1 MAIELPEEISD
12 GEVRKFVENTLWPEF
27 VRRRDRLDKIAK
39 WVRGE
44 QPDYL
49 IQNANREKRALLK
62 LAKTPWL
69 GLVVTHF
76 TQALFVDGYRAE
88 GAKENA
94 KGPWQTWNANN
105 MQARQI
111 AIHRAALTYGYSYA
125 RVLPG
130 EAWDGKNQAEIRGV
144 SPRRVLC
151 LYEDQI
157 NDEYPKYALELA
169 SNGKS
174 VRLYDDEFWWE
185 LKMPE
190 PGKFPNEANI
200 KKVHHGVGVCPFVR
214 YVNMMDLDGWT
225 MGEVE
230 YLVPVASKIDK
241 TDYDRLLAQHYN
253 SWKVKVATGI
263 DDLGEDATPEEQQQ
277 ARLILAQDDLL
288 MHGNPEAKFYTLP
301 ETSLDGFI
309 AAHTQD
315 VEILAN
321 NAQVPVW
328 ILNGQLANLS
338 ADALTAATKGTI
350 QKLYERQVTFGS
362 AHNQLLRLAA
372 HIEGDAEA
380 ARDFTASV
388 SWQDTSVRSLAQ
400 AVDAYGKAATMLGM
414 PKEFLWGLIPGI
426 TKTDVETMR
435 EHFNDDD
442 EMTQMLLWWTANG
455 PGGQFAADIEVD
467 TQERVIAAQGDVQKE
482 LQEAQAKAQKELAA
496 QNAKA
501 QEKQVAAQA
510 KAQAASASA
519 AGPSGGAS
527 SNAARKTSSTSKR
540 TPKKQ
545 GGVNGNDPASKAA

>member
-1 MAIELPEEISD
+1 MALELPEEIAD
-12 GEVRKFVENTLWPEF
+12 GDVKKFVEEVLWPEF
-27 VRRRDRLDKIAK
+27 VRRREGLDKIAE
-39 WVRGE
+39 WARGR

-49 IQNANREKRALLK
+49 IQSASSEKRALLK

-69 GLVVTHF
+69 GLVVSHF

-88 GAKENA
+88 GSKENSS
-94 KGPWQTWNANN
+94 GPWQTWNANN
-105 MQARQI
+105 MQSKQI
-111 AIHRAALTYGYSYA
+111 GIHRAALTYGYSYA
-125 RVLPG
+125 RVLAG
-130 EAWDGKNQAEIRGV
+130 TALDGSDQAEIRGV
-144 SPRRVLC
+144 TPRRLLA

-169 SNGKS
+169 VNGKS
-174 VRLYDDEFWWE
+174 VRLYTDKFYYE

-190 PGKFPNEANI
+190 AGRFPNEQNVV
-200 KKVHHGVGVCPFVR
+200 KVEHGVGVCPFVR
-214 YVNMMDLDGWT
+214 YVNMMDLDGFT

-253 SWKVKVATGI
+253 SWKVKTATGI
-263 DDLGEDATPEEQQQ
+263 DELDSEASPEDSSGVK
-277 ARLILAQDDLL
+277 LKIAQDDILI
-288 MHGNPEAKFYTLP
+288 HGNPEARFGTLP

-309 AAHTQD
+309 SAHTQD

-328 ILNGQLANLS
+328 ILNGQLSNLS

-350 QKLYERQVTFGS
+350 QKLYERQVTFGA
-362 AHNQLLRLAA
+362 AHNQVLRLAA
-372 HIEGDAEA
+372 HIEGDVEGAK
-380 ARDFTASV
+380 DFTASV

-426 TKTDVETMR
+426 TKSDVESMR

-467 TQERVIAAQGDVQKE
+467 TQERVIEAQGEVQKD
-482 LQEAQAKAQKELAA
+482 LTDRQAAHAAKAADKAA
-496 QNAKA
+496 VAAKSQAVVVAKA
-501 QEKQVAAQA
+501 TPAAPA
-510 KAQAASASA
+510 GGAA
-519 AGPSGGAS
+519 AG
-527 SNAARKTSSTSKR
+527 ARKTGSTSKR
-540 TPKKQ
+540 TPKKS
-545 GGVNGNDPASKAA
+545 GGVPGNDPASRAA

>member
-1 MAIELPEEISD
+1 MIELPDAISD
-12 GEVRKFVENTLWPEF
+12 GDVKKLVENEFWPEF
-27 VRRRDRLDKIAK
+27 VRRREKLDRIAQ
-39 WVRGE
+39 WARGE

-88 GAKENA
+88 GSKENT

-105 MQARQI
+105 MQSRQI

-130 EAWDGKNQAEIRGV
+130 EALDGANQAEIRGV
-144 SPRRVLC
+144 SPRRLLA

-169 SNGKS
+169 NNGKT
-174 VRLYDDEFWWE
+174 VRLYTDEHYYE
-185 LKMPE
+185 LKMPS
-190 PGKFPNEANI
+190 PGNFPNEQVI
-200 KKVHHGVGVCPFVR
+200 KKVYHGVGVCPFVR
-214 YVNMMDLDGWT
+214 YVNMMDLDGFT

-263 DDLGEDATPEEQQQ
+263 DDLSEDATPEEQ
-277 ARLILAQDDLL
+277 ARAKLILAQDDIL
-288 MHGNPEAKFYTLP
+288 MHGNHEAKFYTLP

-350 QKLYERQVTFGS
+350 QKLYERQVTFGA
-362 AHNQLLRLAA
+362 AHNQVLRLAA
-372 HIEGDAEA
+372 HVEGDKEG

-426 TKTDVETMR
+426 TKTDVEAMR
-435 EHFNDDD
+435 QHFNDDD
-442 EMTQMLLWWTANG
+442 EMTQMLLWWTPNG
-455 PGGQFAADIEVD
+455 PGGEFAAEIEVD
-467 TQERVIAAQGDVQKE
+467 SQKQVIEAQGDVQKD
-482 LQEAQAKAQKELAA
+482 LQD
-496 QNAKA
+496 
-501 QEKQVAAQA
+501 AQA
-510 KAQAASASA
+510 KAQADLAKQ
-519 AGPSGGAS
+519 
-527 SNAARKTSSTSKR
+527 NAAAQQRQAVAVAKATPAAAKAPSTSKAASKR

-545 GGVNGNDPASKAA
+545 GGVSGNDPASRAA

>member
-1 MAIELPEEISD
+1 MMELPDEIAD
-12 GEVRKFVENTLWPEF
+12 GDVRKLVENEFWPEF
-27 VRRRDRLDKIAK
+27 IRRREKLDKLAN
-39 WVRGE
+39 WARGE

-88 GAKENA
+88 GSKENSR
-94 KGPWQTWNANN
+94 GPWQTWNANN

-130 EAWDGKNQAEIRGV
+130 EALDGSNQAEIRGV
-144 SPRRVLC
+144 SPRRLLA
-151 LYEDQI
+151 LYEDQV
-157 NDEYPKYALELA
+157 NDEYPRYALELA
-169 SNGKS
+169 NNGKT
-174 VRLYDDEFWWE
+174 VRLYTDEFFYE
-185 LKMPE
+185 LKMPS
-190 PGKFPNEANI
+190 PGNFPNEQNI
-200 KKVHHGVGVCPFVR
+200 KKVRHGVGVCPFVR
-214 YVNMMDLDGWT
+214 YVNQMDLDGFT

-253 SWKVKVATGI
+253 SWKVKTATGI
-263 DDLGEDATPEEQQQ
+263 DDLTEDASEDDVNR
-277 ARLILAQDDLL
+277 AKLILAHDDIL
-288 MHGNPEAKFYTLP
+288 MHGNEQARFGTLP

-309 AAHTQD
+309 SAHTQD
-315 VEILAN
+315 VEILAT

-328 ILNGQLANLS
+328 VLNGALANLS
-338 ADALTAATKGTI
+338 GDALTAATKSTI
-350 QKLYERQVTFGS
+350 QKLYERQITFGS

-372 HIEGDAEA
+372 HVEGDDAG

-426 TKTDVETMR
+426 TKSDVEQMR
-435 EHFNDDD
+435 EHYNDDD
-442 EMTQMLLWWTANG
+442 DMTQMLLWWTANG
-455 PGGQFAADIEVD
+455 PGGKFAADIEVD
-467 TQERVIAAQGDVQKE
+467 TQKRVIEAQGDVQAEQIDQQAAHAADAAK
-482 LQEAQAKAQKELAA
+482 LAQAAQ
-496 QNAKA
+496 
-501 QEKQVAAQA
+501 
-510 KAQAASASA
+510 KAQAVAVAKATPA
-519 AGPSGGAS
+519 ATPTAK
-527 SNAARKTSSTSKR
+527 KTPTTSKR
-540 TPKKQ
+540 QPKKQ
-545 GGVNGNDPASKAA
+545 GGVNGNDPASRAA

>member
-12 GEVRKFVENTLWPEF
+12 GDVRKFVENELWPEF
-27 VRRRDRLDKIAK
+27 IRRREKLDKIAN
-39 WVRGE
+39 WARGE

-88 GAKENA
+88 GSKENA

-105 MQARQI
+105 MQSRQI
-111 AIHRAALTYGYSYA
+111 AIHRAALTYGYAYA

-144 SPRRVLC
+144 SPRRLLA

-157 NDEYPKYALELA
+157 NDEYPRYALELA
-169 SNGKS
+169 ANGKS
-174 VRLYDDEFWWE
+174 VRLYTDEFYYE
-185 LKMPE
+185 LKMPS
-190 PGKFPNEANI
+190 PGSFPNEQTI
-200 KKVHHGVGVCPFVR
+200 KKVRHGVGVCPFVR
-214 YVNMMDLDGWT
+214 YVNMMDLDGFT

-263 DDLGEDATPEEQQQ
+263 DDLSEDATPEEQQR
-277 ARLILAQDDLL
+277 AKLILAQDDIL
-288 MHGNPEAKFYTLP
+288 MHGNEHAKFYTLP

-372 HIEGDAEA
+372 HVEGDAA
-380 ARDFTASV
+380 GARDFTASV

-455 PGGQFAADIEVD
+455 PGGEFAAEIEVD
-467 TQERVIAAQGDVQKE
+467 TQKRVIEAQGDVQKA
-482 LQEAQAKAQKELAA
+482 LQEAQAKAQKDLAK
-496 QNAKA
+496 QNAEA
-501 QEKQVAAQA
+501 QRKQAVEVA
-510 KAQAASASA
+510 KATPAQPAGGSA
-519 AGPSGGAS
+519 PT
-527 SNAARKTSSTSKR
+527 ARKTSSTSKR
-540 TPKKQ
+540 TPKKS
-545 GGVNGNDPASKAA
+545 GGVNGNDPASRAA

>member
-1 MAIELPEEISD
+1 MLIDYPDTIADSDVKDFIEN
-12 GEVRKFVENTLWPEF
+12 KLWPEF
-27 VRRRDRLDKIAK
+27 VQRREKLDKIAK
-39 WVRGE
+39 WARGE

-76 TQALFVDGYRAE
+76 AQALYVDGYRAE
-88 GAKENA
+88 GAKENSKA
-94 KGPWQTWNANN
+94 QWDTWCANN

-111 AIHRAALTYGYSYA
+111 AIHRAALTYGYSFA

-130 EAWDGKNQAEIRGV
+130 TGLDGEDQAEIRGV
-144 SPRRVLC
+144 SPRRLLA
-151 LYEDQI
+151 LYEDQV

-169 SNGKS
+169 NNGKY
-174 VRLYDDEFWWE
+174 VRLYTDTDYYE
-185 LKMPE
+185 LKMPR
-190 PGKFPNEANI
+190 PGYFPNEAPI
-200 KKVHHGVGVCPFVR
+200 KKVRHGVGVCPFVR
-214 YVNMMDLDGWT
+214 YTNLMDLDGYT

-263 DDLGEDATPEEQQQ
+263 DDLDSDATQEEADA
-277 ARLILAQDDLL
+277 ARVKIAQDDIL

-301 ETSLDGFI
+301 ETNLDGFLG
-309 AAHTQD
+309 AHTQD

-328 ILNGQLANLS
+328 VLNGQLSNLS
-338 ADALTAATKGTI
+338 GDALTAATKGTI

-362 AHNQLLRLAA
+362 AHNQLMRLAA
-372 HIEGDAEA
+372 HVEGNKDGAK
-380 ARDFTASV
+380 DFTASV

-426 TKTDVETMR
+426 TKSDVESMR
-435 EHFNDDD
+435 EHFNDQDD
-442 EMTQMLLWWTANG
+442 MSQMLLWWTPNG
-455 PGGQFAADIEVD
+455 PGGKFAADIQVD
-467 TQERVIAAQGDVQKE
+467 TQQQIIEAQGQQQSDLAEQQAGHAADLAKQNAAAQ
-482 LQEAQAKAQKELAA
+482 
-496 QNAKA
+496 
-501 QEKQVAAQA
+501 
-510 KAQAASASA
+510 KAQAVAVAKA
-519 AGPSGGAS
+519 TPTAPQNAPGTGAS
-527 SNAARKTSSTSKR
+527 KVPT
-540 TPKKQ
+540 KKQ
-545 GGVNGNDPASKAA
+545 GVPGNDPASRGK